1 VSATTTRTE
10 LVPKSAV
17 TSRSRL
23 APVFAIATLLLLASL
38 LTGVAA
44 GAVHITPREFLA
56 ILMGNHATGA
66 TDYHTI
72 LFYIR
77 LPRVVTAGV
86 IGAALALAGVLFQ
99 GLFRN
104 PMAEP
109 YVLGS
114 SGGAA
119 FGAALG
125 MFLFPHAAL
134 LGFGAAAVFAFLG
147 AVFTITVVYMV
158 ARVGGRTPTVAL
170 LLSGFAVSMIL
181 NESSSVLVYVRDEL
195 SFNARNLTLWLH
207 GSVAFSEW
215 SQLIFPAAM
224 LLLGGLFSFR
234 LRRVL
239 NVFALGEDY
248 ARQLGINVELSRAG
262 IVAVGSVLTASAVLL
277 GGIIGFVGLLVPH
290 VVRLIVGPE
299 HGRLL
304 ALSAICGASY
314 LILADTF
321 ARTVVAPSELPV
333 GLITACL
340 GGPVLIYLLRRS
352 KQEYVV

>member
-1 VSATTTRTE
+1 MTPASGDVVFHKSTAMRRPGFVPAFSFAVFLLFVSLMAGVGVGAT
-10 LVPKSAV
+10 
-17 TSRSRL
+17 
-23 APVFAIATLLLLASL
+23 
-38 LTGVAA
+38 
-44 GAVHITPREFLA
+44 HISPGQILA
-56 ILMGNHATGA
+56 ILAGKRVTVAPDDRM
-66 TDYHTI
+66 I
-72 LFYIR
+72 LIYIR
-77 LPRVVTAGV
+77 LPRVVTAAV
-86 IGAALALAGVLFQ
+86 IGASLSLAGVLFQ

-125 MFLFPHAAL
+125 MVLFPHSAL
-134 LGFGAAAVFAFLG
+134 LGFGAAATFAFLG
-147 AVFTITVVYMV
+147 AVLTITLVYSV

-170 LLSGFAVSMIL
+170 LLSGFAVSMVL
-181 NESSSVLVYVRDEL
+181 NEASTVLVNLRNEL
-195 SFNARNLTLWLH
+195 SLNARNLALWLH

-215 SQLIFPAAM
+215 AQLIWPGTM
-224 LLLGGLFSFR
+224 LLVGILLSFY

-248 ARQLGINVELSRAG
+248 SKQLGIRVEFSKAM
-262 IVAVGSVLTASAVLL
+262 IVGVGSLLTASAVLL

-290 VVRLIVGPE
+290 VVRLVVGPE

-304 ALSAICGASY
+304 GLSAICGASY
-314 LILADTF
+314 LILADAF
-321 ARTVVAPSELPV
+321 ARTIVAPSELPV
-333 GLITACL
+333 GVVTAFL

-352 KQEYVV
+352 RQEYMV

>member
-1 VSATTTRTE
+1 MSLAATNAALQKATTPGRAAFAPA
-10 LVPKSAV
+10 LVVSV
-17 TSRSRL
+17 
-23 APVFAIATLLLLASL
+23 LLLLISL
-38 LTGVAA
+38 VIGTVA
-44 GAVHITPREFLA
+44 GAVHISLGRILA
-56 ILMGNHATGA
+56 VLTGKQATVA
-66 TDYHTI
+66 ADDWVI

-86 IGAALALAGVLFQ
+86 IGAALSLAGVLFQ

-109 YVLGS
+109 YVLGT

-125 MFLFPHAAL
+125 MVLFPHTAL
-134 LGFGAAAVFAFLG
+134 LGFGAAAIFAFLG
-147 AVFTITVVYMV
+147 AVFTITLVYMA

-181 NESSSVLVYVRDEL
+181 NEASTAVVYVRDEL
-195 SFNARNLTLWLH
+195 SLSARNLALWLH

-215 SQLIFPAAM
+215 SQLIWPTIM
-224 LLLGGLFSFR
+224 LFIGGLLSFG
-234 LRRVL
+234 LRRTL
-239 NVFALGEDY
+239 NVFALGTDY
-248 ARQLGINVELSRAG
+248 ARQLGVRVEFSRAV
-262 IVAVGSVLTASAVLL
+262 IVVVGSLLTASAVLV

-290 VVRLIVGPE
+290 VVRLVVGPE

-304 ALSAICGASY
+304 GLSAICGASY
-314 LILADTF
+314 LILADAF
-321 ARTVVAPSELPV
+321 SRTIIAPAELPV
-333 GLITACL
+333 GVVTAFL

-352 KQEYVV
+352 KQEYGV